1 MNVLMVHI
9 SVMLLVWP
17 YSLCVWGGNSDW
29 QSLAETYRMYIIM
42 LPGAPHQSPL
52 IQFARPTRR
61 NQIFPV

>member
-1 MNVLMVHI
+1 MNVLMVRI

-17 YSLCVWGGNSDW
+17 YSVGGGNSDW